1 MLTRRGA
8 ILLGASLALITLG
21 GVRADGI
28 LITLGLS
35 GSLLLAGAWLVLRQ
49 NLGSLALSLRA
60 PTRVYADHPF
70 DLRILLHNER
80 RVLDAFQIKIAVR
93 LAGQVEIRAF
103 APWTAANSASELHL
117 RGTIPGRS
125 ALSEHEYSL
134 QTTMPLGLFS
144 LKASGVVSHEIL
156 VFPRP
161 LIPRELSTQGSL
173 HDASLLP
180 GVTSGQAPGE
190 PRGIRPWQAG
200 DPAKHIHWP
209 ASARSFTRCRG
220 LRVREND
227 PPGFYPRHCVV
238 LFHSFGMSGQLIRA
252 DRFEWAL
259 SLACGTLRHLREHGI
274 PTTFLADFNQW
285 EPLPVT
291 SRSSFG
297 NLLVSLTRA
306 QRQNDTEAHDLI
318 PVMERIADDDS
329 LIIISDMPTESWA
342 DTLPQ
347 RPAISVDI
355 RQHNYGAR
363 TLKVRSSTP

>member
-8 ILLGASLALITLG
+8 VLLGASLALTILG
-21 GVRADGI
+21 CFRIDGI

-35 GSLLLAGAWLVLRQ
+35 GGLLLAGAWFLVRQ
-49 NLGSLALSLRA
+49 NLAALSLSFRA
-60 PTRVYADHPF
+60 PARVYADHPF
-70 DLRILLHNER
+70 DLRIVIHNR
-80 RVLDAFQIKIAVR
+80 RGLLDAFHIQIKLR
-93 LAGQVEIRAF
+93 LAGQVEIRTF
-103 APWTAANSASELHL
+103 APWTAASSASEVHL

-125 ALSEHEYSL
+125 SQSEHEYSL

-144 LKASGVVSHEIL
+144 MSASGVFSHEVL

-161 LIPRELSTQGSL
+161 LIPLELSTQGSL

-180 GVTSGQAPGE
+180 GITPGHAPGE
-190 PRGIRPWQAG
+190 LRGVRPWQPG

-259 SLACGTLRHLREHGI
+259 SLACGTLRYLREHGI
-274 PTTFLADFNQW
+274 PTPFLADFNDW
-285 EPLPVT
+285 EPLPVV

-306 QRQNDTEAHDLI
+306 HRRPDTEAHDLI
-318 PVMERIADDDS
+318 PVIERISDDDS
-329 LIIISDMPTESWA
+329 LIVISDMPTESWA
-342 DTLPQ
+342 DALPN
-347 RPAISVDI
+347 RPAIHVDI

-363 TLKVRSSTP
+363 TLKVRRAST